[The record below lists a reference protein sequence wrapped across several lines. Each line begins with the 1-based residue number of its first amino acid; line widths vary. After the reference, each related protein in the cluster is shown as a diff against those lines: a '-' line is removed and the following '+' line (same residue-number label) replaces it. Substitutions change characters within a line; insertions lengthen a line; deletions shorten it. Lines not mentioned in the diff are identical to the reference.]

1 MYLKN
6 CKFEVI
12 GSNKATKHL
21 EGLVFSMPNFLFSKE
36 NSIVATEIGDYNITL
51 DIKTV
56 FFIDN
61 EIILEGFASDDA
73 LNVGRISVKYFT

>member
-1 MYLKN
+1 
-6 CKFEVI
+6 
-12 GSNKATKHL
+12 
-21 EGLVFSMPNFLFSKE
+21 MPNFLFSKE